1 MRRLILGFLLGV
13 LSIGLPAC
21 TPLQSLTLAQPTDS
35 IPHGGIAP
43 PRQMPEFTLTDQ
55 NGKPARL
62 SDLRGRAVLL
72 FFGYT
77 HCPDICPLT
86 MAQMKTVKTTL
97 GNDASRVAFVMVS
110 VDGTRDT
117 PEVMKHFVT
126 TFDPEF
132 IGLTGGEASVQ
143 QIAKDYYAEFSRLE
157 SQETHGDSIMIGH
170 TGYLYLLDR
179 QSRWRFIY
187 MSQTPTEA
195 IVADI
200 KQILSE

>member
-1 MRRLILGFLLGV
+1 MRRLVLGFLLSV

-21 TPLQSLTLAQPTDS
+21 TPLQNLTLSNPTQSTPQGKID
-35 IPHGGIAP
+35 P
-43 PRQMPEFTLTDQ
+43 PRQMSEFTLTDQ

-62 SDLRGRAVLL
+62 SDFHGRAVLL

-77 HCPDICPLT
+77 HCPDVCPLT
-86 MAQMKTVKTTL
+86 MAQMKTVKTAL
-97 GNDASRVAFVMVS
+97 GTDAGRVAFVMVS

-143 QIAKDYYAEFSRLE
+143 QIAKDYYAEFSRQE
-157 SQETHGDSIMIGH
+157 SHDTHSDSIMIGH

-187 MSQTPTEA
+187 LAQTPAEA

-200 KQILSE
+200 QQILSE